1 VIGWDAPL
9 PGFSETIMR
18 SVVLGSIDT
27 AEAAQQHADLVIT
40 PSVQGIGLT
49 EFGRLDELRAQGA
62 QATREVLA
70 STAAGV
76 LEPLGVAA

>member
-1 VIGWDAPL
+1 
-9 PGFSETIMR
+9 MR

-27 AEAAQQHADLVIT
+27 AEAAQRHAELVIA

-62 QATREVLA
+62 AATREVLA
-70 STAAGV
+70 ATPPGV
-76 LEPLGVAA
+76 LEPFGVAA